1 LSGVQA
7 HGVRREFV
15 GKVDIAADVRGSG
28 RVAEVSDG
36 SLVGWGRRWMSSRLA
51 PVLVLV
57 LLAPAVA
64 EVLFGATPITDPGS
78 LLIEV
83 AVYGCGALL
92 IRELVRWRGLGWASI
107 LALGVS
113 YGIIEEGLALQ
124 SLFNPDLFNA
134 GDLGFRSLG
143 VNWVWTQW
151 TLGYHAVWS
160 IAIPILLSELLFPSR
175 RDERWLGR
183 PGLLA
188 TGLFYVLGIAA
199 LAAVFRLVVAPG
211 FVAPAASLA
220 VAAVVAVGLAVLAL
234 RRRSAVI
241 ADGWSGTG
249 VGVPSFWVVGVLAFV
264 AAGAW
269 FVPLIDLPHIFRSGF
284 WALLPVLVAAIPAW
298 FVAASVRRW
307 SASGGAWT
315 DLHRLAL
322 ACGALAVSA
331 LYGSFYVTAGDPVD
345 RAGQAL
351 TSVVAAILLTLLV
364 RRVRQRDVTPVVTQG
379 PARLKQDDAGVHRG

>member
-1 LSGVQA
+1 
-7 HGVRREFV
+7 
-15 GKVDIAADVRGSG
+15 
-28 RVAEVSDG
+28 
-36 SLVGWGRRWMSSRLA
+36 
-51 PVLVLV
+51 
-57 LLAPAVA
+57 
-64 EVLFGATPITDPGS
+64 
-78 LLIEV
+78 
-83 AVYGCGALL
+83 
-92 IRELVRWRGLGWASI
+92 
-107 LALGVS
+107 LGVS
-113 YGIIEEGLALQ
+113 YGIVEEGLALQ
-124 SLFNPDLFNA
+124 TLFNPDLFNA
-134 GDLGFRSLG
+134 GDLGLRSLG

-160 IAIPILLSELLFPSR
+160 IAIPILLSEILFPSR
-175 RDERWLGR
+175 RDEPWLGR

-188 TGLFYVLGIAA
+188 IGLFYVLGIAA

-211 FVAPAASLA
+211 FDASAASLA
-220 VAAVVAVGLAVLAL
+220 VAALVAVGLAMLAL
-234 RRRSAVI
+234 RRRSVVI

-264 AAGAW
+264 SAGAW
-269 FVPLIDLPHIFRSGF
+269 FVPLLDLPHAFRSDL
-284 WALLPVLVAAIPAW
+284 WALLPALVALIPAW

-307 SASGGAWT
+307 SASGERWT

-379 PARLKQDDAGVHRG
+379 PARLKQDGAGVHRG

>member
-1 LSGVQA
+1 
-7 HGVRREFV
+7 
-15 GKVDIAADVRGSG
+15 
-28 RVAEVSDG
+28 
-36 SLVGWGRRWMSSRLA
+36 
-51 PVLVLV
+51 
-57 LLAPAVA
+57 
-64 EVLFGATPITDPGS
+64 
-78 LLIEV
+78 
-83 AVYGCGALL
+83 
-92 IRELVRWRGLGWASI
+92 
-107 LALGVS
+107 
-113 YGIIEEGLALQ
+113 
-124 SLFNPDLFNA
+124 
-134 GDLGFRSLG
+134 
-143 VNWVWTQW
+143 
-151 TLGYHAVWS
+151 
-160 IAIPILLSELLFPSR
+160 
-175 RDERWLGR
+175 
-183 PGLLA
+183 
-188 TGLFYVLGIAA
+188 
-199 LAAVFRLVVAPG
+199 
-211 FVAPAASLA
+211 
-220 VAAVVAVGLAVLAL
+220 VGLAVLAL

-351 TSVVAAILLTLLV
+351 ASVVATILLALLV
-364 RRVRQRDVTPVVTQG
+364 RRVRRRDVTPIETQG
-379 PARLKQDDAGVHRG
+379 PAGLKQDAAGVHRG